1 MIKNCLNPKCNK
13 EFTPKNKK
21 GVYCSGNCRAAHAYQ
36 LKNWKIG
43 IDKFTVELPESF
55 RNATKIGIFKKDGTI
70 EEIKNIDQL
79 PPEWAMQFRSI
90 NASLGEVKKFEVAE
104 VTLEIKE
111 TPVVPI
117 NLNEKRISELRNELK
132 NPPKN
137 PQIGLRKWIAVREN
151 EIKKLEQ
158 NLKDN

>member
-1 MIKNCLNPKCNK
+1 METKKCLNPKCEK

-36 LKNWKIG
+36 LKAGKSDETTLIG
-43 IDKFTVELPESF
+43 GLKDFIEGSVYHYVNGQLIPIDI
-55 RNATKIGIFKKDGTI
+55 NA
-70 EEIKNIDQL
+70 IKNIDFGETNETLGASKNIIPADKIETEFLIL
-79 PPEWAMQFRSI
+79 PP
-90 NASLGEVKKFEVAE
+90 N
-104 VTLEIKE
+104 
-111 TPVVPI
+111 P
-117 NLNEKRISELRNELK
+117 NEKRISELRNELK

-137 PQIGLRKWIAVREN
+137 PQIGLRKWIAIREY